1 MRKIICVILCPVI
14 FFAGCAGRDPH
25 PVPLY
30 IPGDENRN
38 CESLKTEVVQLQKDM
53 GALLPKTDKFGTNAL
68 WATAGVFLIV
78 PFFFMDM
85 KDAEKVEFEAMRQ
98 RHNRLLTYIET
109 KNCDVNDI
117 TAKPIPSLEQQ
128 RKAAEEQL
136 KQQKEDA
143 KKKQTKEQNNAPS
156 TSNMTV
162 IKCEKCGHEIG
173 KLEKAYV
180 KEGRIVCSQCYL
192 K

>member
-1 MRKIICVILCPVI
+1 MKQMICIVLCFVV
-14 FFAGCAGRDPH
+14 FFAGCAGRTAN
-25 PVPLY
+25 PVPIY

-53 GALLPKTDKFGTNAL
+53 AAMLPKTDKFGTNAL

-85 KDAEKVEFEAMRQ
+85 KDAEKIEFEAMRQ
-98 RHNRLLTYIET
+98 RHNRLLDLLQT

-128 RKAAEEQL
+128 KKEAEEIL
-136 KQQKEDA
+136 KQQKAQGKKTQSQTTTQTPA
-143 KKKQTKEQNNAPS
+143 K
-156 TSNMTV
+156 
-162 IKCEKCGHEIG
+162 
-173 KLEKAYV
+173 
-180 KEGRIVCSQCYL
+180 
-192 K
+192 